1 MMQSPRGT
9 VDILPNEQVYWRYIE
24 NVVRQF
30 ASQYSYDQIST
41 PTFESSELFSRGVG
55 HTTDIVKKETY
66 SFDDRGGHSLTL
78 RPEGTASVCRSYLQH
93 GMHNQPQPVRLFY
106 IMPMYRY
113 ERPQLGRYRQFHQFG
128 IELLG
133 DDAPTV
139 DFEVIEFATKIIA
152 FLGLK
157 KFKLNINSLGDK
169 ESRNSYREAI
179 LKYFSTYSN
188 NLSEDD
194 SRRLKENPLRI
205 LDSKDKYVK
214 SLFTNAP
221 NSLDYLSQ
229 ASKDRWDKL
238 LMYLRDSGIE
248 YSVNTQLVRGLD
260 YYTHTVF
267 EFMPIDGGSQS
278 TILAGGRY
286 DGLVEELGGPSIPG
300 IGFAM
305 GIERI
310 IEELKKQDMQ
320 FDKSNQVDVVICC
333 IGGEEEIR
341 KAVNTA
347 YKLRN
352 MNIKVI
358 LAPIS
363 KSIKAQMRY
372 AGNLSPSYVVILGS
386 EEIKKDTYI
395 LKDMIKNK
403 QKEVKF
409 ETLVNF
415 LAKECIN
422 NR

>member
-1 MMQSPRGT
+1 MQSPRGT
-9 VDILPNEQVYWRYIE
+9 VDILPNEQIYWRYIE

-30 ASQYSYDQIST
+30 ASKYSYNQIST
-41 PTFESSELFSRGVG
+41 PTFESSELFSRSVG
-55 HTTDIVKKETY
+55 QFTDIVKKETY

-133 DDAPTV
+133 DDTATV

-152 FLGLK
+152 FFGLK
-157 KFKLNINSLGDK
+157 QFKLNINSLGDK
-169 ESRNSYREAI
+169 ESRDLYREAI
-179 LKYFSTYSN
+179 LNYFSAYSN

-194 SRRLKENPLRI
+194 SRRLEENPLRI

-214 SLFTNAP
+214 SLFAKAP

-229 ASKDRWDKL
+229 ASKDRWEKL
-238 LMYLRDSGIE
+238 LTYLRDSNIE
-248 YSVNTQLVRGLD
+248 YYVNTQLVRGLD

-286 DGLVEELGGPSIPG
+286 DGLVEELGGPSVPG

-310 IEELKKQDMQ
+310 VEELKKQDMK
-320 FDKSNQVDVVICC
+320 FEKSNQVDVVICC

-352 MNIKVI
+352 MDIKVI
-358 LAPIS
+358 LAPMS
-363 KSIKAQMRY
+363 KSIKGQMRY
-372 AGNLSPSYVVILGS
+372 AGNLSPPYVVILGS

-395 LKDMIKNK
+395 LKDMIKNE
-403 QKEVKF
+403 QKEIKF
-409 ETLVNF
+409 EILANF
-415 LAKECIN
+415 LAKECIDN
-422 NR
+422 L

>member
-1 MMQSPRGT
+1 M
-9 VDILPNEQVYWRYIE
+9 V
-24 NVVRQF
+24 F
-30 ASQYSYDQIST
+30 AKISG
-41 PTFESSELFSRGVG
+41 EDVM
-55 HTTDIVKKETY
+55 KQTY

-133 DDAPTV
+133 DDTATV

-152 FLGLK
+152 FFGLK
-157 KFKLNINSLGDK
+157 QFKLNINSLGDK
-169 ESRNSYREAI
+169 ESRNLYREAI
-179 LKYFSTYSN
+179 LNYFSVYSN

-194 SRRLKENPLRI
+194 SRRLEENPLRI

-214 SLFTNAP
+214 SLFAKAP
-221 NSLDYLSQ
+221 NSLDYLSK
-229 ASKDRWDKL
+229 ASKDRWEKL
-238 LMYLRDSGIE
+238 LMYLRDSNIE
-248 YSVNTQLVRGLD
+248 YYVNTQLVRGLD

-286 DGLVEELGGPSIPG
+286 DGLVQELGGPSVPG

-310 IEELKKQDMQ
+310 VEELKKQDMQ
-320 FDKSNQVDVVICC
+320 FEKSNQVDVVICC
-333 IGGEEEIR
+333 IGGEKEIR

-352 MNIKVI
+352 MDIKVI
-358 LAPIS
+358 LAPMS
-363 KSIKAQMRY
+363 KSIKGQMRY
-372 AGNLSPSYVVILGS
+372 AGNLSPPYVVILGS

-395 LKDMIKNK
+395 LKDMIKNE
-403 QKEVKF
+403 QKEIKF
-409 ETLVNF
+409 EILANF
-415 LAKECIN
+415 LAKECIDN
-422 NR
+422 L

>member
-1 MMQSPRGT
+1 MQSPRGT
-9 VDILPNEQVYWRYIE
+9 VDILPNEQIYWRYIE

-41 PTFESSELFSRGVG
+41 PTFESSELFSRSVG
-55 HTTDIVKKETY
+55 QFTDIVKKETY

-93 GMHNQPQPVRLFY
+93 GMYNQPQPVRLFY

-113 ERPQLGRYRQFHQFG
+113 ERPQLGRYRQFLQFG

-133 DDAPTV
+133 DDTATV

-152 FLGLK
+152 FFGLK
-157 KFKLNINSLGDK
+157 QFKLNINSLGDK
-169 ESRNSYREAI
+169 ESRNLYREAI
-179 LKYFSTYSN
+179 LNYFSAYSN

-194 SRRLKENPLRI
+194 SRRLEENPLRI

-214 SLFTNAP
+214 SLFAKAP
-221 NSLDYLSQ
+221 NSLDYLSK
-229 ASKDRWDKL
+229 ASKDRWEKL
-238 LMYLRDSGIE
+238 LTYLRDSNIE
-248 YSVNTQLVRGLD
+248 YYVNTQLVRGLD

-286 DGLVEELGGPSIPG
+286 DGLVQELGGPSVPG

-310 IEELKKQDMQ
+310 VEELKKQDMQ
-320 FDKSNQVDVVICC
+320 FEKSNQVDVVICC
-333 IGGEEEIR
+333 IGGEKEIR

-352 MNIKVI
+352 MDIKVI
-358 LAPIS
+358 LAPMS
-363 KSIKAQMRY
+363 KSIKGQMRY
-372 AGNLSPSYVVILGS
+372 AGNLSPPYVVILGS

-403 QKEVKF
+403 QKEIIF
-409 ETLVNF
+409 EILANF
-415 LAKECIN
+415 LAKECIDN
-422 NR
+422 L

>member
-1 MMQSPRGT
+1 MQSPRGT
-9 VDILPNEQVYWRYIE
+9 VDILPNEQIYWRYIE

-30 ASQYSYDQIST
+30 ASKYSYNQIST
-41 PTFESSELFSRGVG
+41 PTFESSELFSRSVG
-55 HTTDIVKKETY
+55 QFTDIVKKETY

-133 DDAPTV
+133 DDTATV

-152 FLGLK
+152 FFGLK
-157 KFKLNINSLGDK
+157 QFKLNINSLGDK
-169 ESRNSYREAI
+169 ESRDLYREAI
-179 LKYFSTYSN
+179 LNYFSAYSN

-194 SRRLKENPLRI
+194 SRRLVENPLRI

-214 SLFTNAP
+214 SLFAKAP

-229 ASKDRWDKL
+229 ASKDRWEKL
-238 LMYLRDSGIE
+238 LTYLRDSNIE
-248 YSVNTQLVRGLD
+248 YYVNTQLVRGLD

-286 DGLVEELGGPSIPG
+286 DGLVEELGGPSVPG

-310 IEELKKQDMQ
+310 VEELKKQDMK
-320 FDKSNQVDVVICC
+320 FEKSNQVDVVICC

-352 MNIKVI
+352 MDIKVI
-358 LAPIS
+358 LAPMS
-363 KSIKAQMRY
+363 KSIKGQMRY
-372 AGNLSPSYVVILGS
+372 AGNLSPPYVVILGS

-395 LKDMIKNK
+395 LKDMIKNE
-403 QKEVKF
+403 QKEIKF
-409 ETLVNF
+409 EILANF
-415 LAKECIN
+415 LAKECIDN
-422 NR
+422 L

>member
-1 MMQSPRGT
+1 MQSPRGT
-9 VDILPNEQVYWRYIE
+9 VDTLPNEQIYWRYIE

-41 PTFESSELFSRGVG
+41 PTFESSELFSRSVG
-55 HTTDIVKKETY
+55 QFTDIVKKETY

-133 DDAPTV
+133 DDTPAV

-152 FLGLK
+152 FFGLK
-157 KFKLNINSLGDK
+157 QFKLNINSLGDK
-169 ESRNSYREAI
+169 ESRDLYREAI
-179 LKYFSTYSN
+179 LNYFSAYSN

-194 SRRLKENPLRI
+194 SRRLEENPLRI

-214 SLFTNAP
+214 SLFAKAP

-229 ASKDRWDKL
+229 ASKDRWEKL
-238 LMYLRDSGIE
+238 LTYLRDSNIE
-248 YSVNTQLVRGLD
+248 YYVNTQLVRGLD

-286 DGLVEELGGPSIPG
+286 DGLVEELGGPSVPG

-310 IEELKKQDMQ
+310 VEELKKQDMK
-320 FDKSNQVDVVICC
+320 FEKSNQVDVVICC

-352 MNIKVI
+352 MDIKVI
-358 LAPIS
+358 LAPMS
-363 KSIKAQMRY
+363 KSIKGQMRY
-372 AGNLSPSYVVILGS
+372 AGNLSPPYVVILGS

-395 LKDMIKNK
+395 LKDMIKNE
-403 QKEVKF
+403 QKEIKF
-409 ETLVNF
+409 EILANF
-415 LAKECIN
+415 LAKECIDN
-422 NR
+422 L

>member
-1 MMQSPRGT
+1 MQSPRGT
-9 VDILPNEQVYWRYIE
+9 VDILPNEQIYWRYIE

-30 ASQYSYDQIST
+30 ASKYSYNQIST
-41 PTFESSELFSRGVG
+41 PTFESSELFSRSVG
-55 HTTDIVKKETY
+55 QFTDIVKKETY

-133 DDAPTV
+133 DDTATV

-152 FLGLK
+152 FFGLK
-157 KFKLNINSLGDK
+157 QFKLNINSLGDK
-169 ESRNSYREAI
+169 ESRDLYREAI
-179 LKYFSTYSN
+179 LNYFSAYSN

-194 SRRLKENPLRI
+194 SRRLEENPLRI

-214 SLFTNAP
+214 SLFAKAP

-229 ASKDRWDKL
+229 ASKDRWEKL
-238 LMYLRDSGIE
+238 LTYLRDSNIE
-248 YSVNTQLVRGLD
+248 YYVNTQLVRGLD

-286 DGLVEELGGPSIPG
+286 DGLVEELGGPSVPG

-310 IEELKKQDMQ
+310 VEELKKQDMK
-320 FDKSNQVDVVICC
+320 FEKSNQVDVVICC

-347 YKLRN
+347 YRLRN
-352 MNIKVI
+352 MDIKVI
-358 LAPIS
+358 LAPMS
-363 KSIKAQMRY
+363 KSIKGQMRY
-372 AGNLSPSYVVILGS
+372 AGNLSPPYVVILGS

-395 LKDMIKNK
+395 LKDMIKNE
-403 QKEVKF
+403 QKEIKF
-409 ETLVNF
+409 EILANF
-415 LAKECIN
+415 LAKECIDN
-422 NR
+422 L